1 MNDKN
6 NKYSNNQ
13 EHPNT
18 PPFPY
23 FPGKE
28 QVRSYKRGM
37 QISLYDFYIIDEIGE
52 PEKYLDMIH
61 TLNTAE
67 PHDTVFI
74 HINSRGGDLYTTVQ
88 ILAAMN
94 STQAR
99 TVTTLEGQACSAA
112 TFIFLAGD
120 TKMVNPNCTFMIHNY
135 SQTTAGKGNE
145 VVQHI
150 GYMNDYFNRLAK
162 DIYQDFLTDKELST
176 VIAGTDL
183 WMHSH
188 EVVER
193 LAANEHEFLYTG
205 EDLNLDVEPEVEIG
219 SDADVKVGQKAVV
232 RPTNRKK
239 PTKKTATKKTTKKG
253 SKKASKKK

>member
-1 MNDKN
+1 MKND
-6 NKYSNNQ
+6 NKEFSTQNQ
-13 EHPNT
+13 EQSPAQ
-18 PPFPY
+18 PFPF

-28 QVRSYKRGM
+28 QIRSYKRGM
-37 QISLYDFYIIDEIGE
+37 QISVYDFYIIDEIGE

-74 HINSRGGDLYTTVQ
+74 HLNSRGGDLYTTVQ

-150 GYMNDYFNRLAK
+150 GYMNEYFGRLSR
-162 DIYQDFLTDKELST
+162 DIYKDFLTEEELST
-176 VIAGTDL
+176 VISGTDL
-183 WMHSH
+183 WLHSH
-188 EVVER
+188 EVVQR
-193 LAANEHEFLYTG
+193 LSEYGHEFIYTG
-205 EDLNLDVEPEVEIG
+205 EDMKIDVEPEIELG
-219 SDADVKVGQKAVV
+219 EDADVKVGQKAVA
-232 RPTNRKK
+232 K
-239 PTKKTATKKTTKKG
+239 PTKRKTAKKAATKKTTKKTA
-253 SKKASKKK
+253 KKTTKKK